1 MARGAPRNRPPAT
14 RAWTPALNRNH
25 WIDHESSDSNVK
37 LVSRV
42 GSTSCV
48 GPRVPMTTGARLAA
62 TGMFWLSAV
71 TVHANYLMDVLGPL
85 AVLSIG
91 LGMAFVSTSVT
102 AISGVQPHESG
113 LASAL
118 LNVGRQLGGSLG
130 IAIMG
135 TIATTVTRNQ
145 LATGAFSHAAVNRA
159 LTAGFSSAFEIAAA
173 IAIAGFLIALV
184 AVRHRQSPAAAAPTI
199 EAEVAA

>member
-48 GPRVPMTTGARLAA
+48 GPRVPMTTGALLAA

-71 TVHANYLMDVLGPL
+71 TVHANYFADVLGPL
-85 AVLSIG
+85 VVLAIG
-91 LGMAFVSTSVT
+91 LGMAFVATGIT
-102 AISGVQPHESG
+102 AISEVAPNESG

-145 LATGAFSHAAVNRA
+145 LATGAHTHAAVNGA
-159 LTAGFSSAFEIAAA
+159 LTAGFSSAFEIAGT

-184 AVRHRQSPAAAAPTI
+184 AVRRVESPAAAAPSY
-199 EAEVAA
+199 ELESA